1 MPQSLSRDAAI
12 WLNTIRLHGR
22 VRLKHIP
29 DILAQELI
37 QARFA
42 RPSGGNLVITSV
54 GMNGSPPLATRT
66 HAGAVFVSLH

>member
-1 MPQSLSRDAAI
+1 MPLSLSRDALV

-29 DILAQELI
+29 YVLAQELI
-37 QARFA
+37 HARFA
-42 RPSGGNLVITSV
+42 RPSGGHLVITSA

>member
-22 VRLKHIP
+22 VRLKHISY
-29 DILAQELI
+29 ILAQELI

-42 RPSGGNLVITSV
+42 RLSGVNLVITSV

-66 HAGAVFVSLH
+66 HVGAVFVSLH